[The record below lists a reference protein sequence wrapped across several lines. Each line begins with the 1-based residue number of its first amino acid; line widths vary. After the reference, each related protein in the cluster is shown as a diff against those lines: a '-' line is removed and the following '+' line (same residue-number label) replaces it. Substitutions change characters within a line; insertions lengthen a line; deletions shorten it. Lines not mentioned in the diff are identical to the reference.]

1 MTKNLNQPVYPGAFC
16 YDRQEVDSAEAV
28 ILNQSPFR
36 YYGPALQGKVAEFEK
51 RAADFLGVKHA
62 LAVSSGTAA
71 LNVALRAMGV
81 GPGDEVIVP
90 AVTFIAC
97 AGAVVACNAIP
108 IFGDVDESLNLDPD
122 GLEKLITP
130 RTKVI
135 MVVHLQGMS
144 ADMDRIMQIAAAK
157 RVMVLEDCAQS
168 FGATYRGRFLGGIGQ
183 AGTYSLQ
190 INKTITAGEGGLVVT
205 NDDQLFKRMVM
216 AHDQGNIRDAGG
228 HVVVDETCPG
238 FFGEN
243 YRMSELIG
251 SVALI
256 QIQKLAGIVE
266 RIRKNAQKIIAGL
279 NDLPNLHWRLNYGGQ
294 GSSFVSLT
302 VYLTDAVAAIRAE
315 RECRERRIPGIRLY
329 QGLPIYAYPFV
340 LQKLTAHV
348 SGCPFACPIYQGPKV
363 EYKMG
368 MCPRAEDLIA
378 RAFFIQVSP
387 LLTDDDIAYI
397 VKNLK
402 EILVPLI

>member
-1 MTKNLNQPVYPGAFC
+1 
-16 YDRQEVDSAEAV
+16 
-28 ILNQSPFR
+28 
-36 YYGPALQGKVAEFEK
+36 
-51 RAADFLGVKHA
+51 
-62 LAVSSGTAA
+62 
-71 LNVALRAMGV
+71 
-81 GPGDEVIVP
+81 
-90 AVTFIAC
+90 
-97 AGAVVACNAIP
+97 
-108 IFGDVDESLNLDPD
+108 
-122 GLEKLITP
+122 
-130 RTKVI
+130 
-135 MVVHLQGMS
+135 
-144 ADMDRIMQIAAAK
+144 MDRIMEIAAAK

>member
-16 YDRQEVDSAEAV
+16 YDRQEVDSVETV

-144 ADMDRIMQIAAAK
+144 ANMDRIMEIAAAK

-205 NDDQLFKRMVM
+205 NDDQLFKRMIM

-243 YRMSELIG
+243 YRMSELVG
-251 SVALI
+251 AVASI
-256 QIQKLAGIVE
+256 QIQKVADIVD
-266 RIRKNAQKIIAGL
+266 RMRKNAQKIIAGL
-279 NDLPNLHWRLNYGGQ
+279 NDLPNLHWRLNHGGS

-302 VYLTDAVAAIRAE
+302 VYLSDGAAAIRAE
-315 RECRERRIPGIRLY
+315 QECRERQIPGIRLY

-348 SGCPFACPIYQGPKV
+348 SGCPFTCPLYYGPKV
-363 EYKMG
+363 EYHMG

-387 LLTDDDIAYI
+387 LLTDEDIAYI